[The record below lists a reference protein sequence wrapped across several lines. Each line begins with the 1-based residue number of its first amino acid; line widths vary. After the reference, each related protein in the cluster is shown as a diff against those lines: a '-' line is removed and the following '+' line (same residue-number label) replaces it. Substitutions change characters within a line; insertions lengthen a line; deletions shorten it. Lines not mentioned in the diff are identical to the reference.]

1 MKFFKEGNFTI
12 ILLNTII
19 KQLRHVGLTMILI
32 TSLGC
37 ADLGV

>member
-1 MKFFKEGNFTI
+1 MNFFKERNFTF

-19 KQLRHVGLTMILI
+19 KQLRQIGLTMILI

-37 ADLGV
+37 AKGV